1 VLHKAIL
8 GVSAI
13 FLTISQAQAGWVGQ
27 ASYYTHPRYPSGFI
41 AAHRSLPFGTR
52 LLVTNLGNGRSVNV
66 VVVDRGPMSP
76 RRIIDLSTR
85 AADVLG
91 FRVAGLAQVR
101 IDVVGDG
108 KLPSDPRANT
118 VAAAQP
124 AARLIPARFVGHN

>member
-1 VLHKAIL
+1 LHKAIF
-8 GVSAI
+8 GFSAI

-27 ASYYTHPRYPSGFI
+27 ASYYTHPRYPGGFI
-41 AAHRSLPFGTR
+41 AAHRSLPFGTH

-66 VVVDRGPMSP
+66 VVVDRGPVL
-76 RRIIDLSTR
+76 RTRIIDISTR

-91 FRVAGLAQVR
+91 FRSAGLAQVR

-108 KLPSDPRANT
+108 RLPPETRSSA

-124 AARLIPARFVGHN
+124 AAR